1 MDSTN
6 VPKKLINNIITFSV
20 KSIIVIF
27 FAIMLFACENSM
39 KTINSI
45 SNSDTLPAESARD
58 IEVIYSDSGKT
69 LIKLI
74 APKLDRYQKKEEPYM
89 EFPEGLKLL
98 FYDSVMNVKTQL
110 TANYGISWENK
121 KLMEVKNNVVITDFE
136 KTETLNTE
144 QIIWNQKTRKIYS
157 EVFVKRTTPDGVLY
171 GDGFDADESLKT
183 YKLRNPRGVFTV
195 EDDVDK

>member
-74 APKLDRYQKKEEPYM
+74 APKLDRYQKKDEPYM

>member
-1 MDSTN
+1 
-6 VPKKLINNIITFSV
+6 VPKKLIKNIITFSV

-74 APKLDRYQKKEEPYM
+74 APKLDRYQKKDEPYM

-98 FYDSVMNVKTQL
+98 FYDSAMKVKTQL

>member
-1 MDSTN
+1 M
-6 VPKKLINNIITFSV
+6 PKKLIKNIITFSV

-69 LIKLI
+69 LIKLV
-74 APKLDRYQKKEEPYM
+74 APKLDRYQKKDEPYM

-98 FYDSVMNVKTQL
+98 FYDSAMKVKTQL

>member
-1 MDSTN
+1 MDRNN
-6 VPKKLINNIITFSV
+6 VPKKLIKNIITFSV

-69 LIKLI
+69 LIKLV
-74 APKLDRYQKKEEPYM
+74 APKLDRYQKKDEPYM

-98 FYDSVMNVKTQL
+98 FYDSAMKVKTQL

>member
-1 MDSTN
+1 M
-6 VPKKLINNIITFSV
+6 
-20 KSIIVIF
+20 IF
-27 FAIMLFACENSM
+27 FAVMLFACENSM
-39 KTINSI
+39 KTINLI

-58 IEVIYSDSGKT
+58 IEVIYSDSGKM

-74 APKLDRYQKKEEPYM
+74 APKLDRFQKKDEPYM

-98 FYDSVMNVKTQL
+98 FYDSAMNVKTQL

-136 KTETLNTE
+136 KVETLNTE
-144 QIIWNQKTRKIYS
+144 QIIWNQKIRKIYS

-171 GDGFDADESLKT
+171 GDGFDADESLRT

>member
-1 MDSTN
+1 M
-6 VPKKLINNIITFSV
+6 PKKLINNIITFSV

-74 APKLDRYQKKEEPYM
+74 APKLDRYQKKDEPYM